1 MTTPA
6 LTTNFLLTV
15 GYDERLGDLV
25 EIANATIIDVRAR
38 PNGRV
43 RKGWS
48 TTDLRR
54 EFADRYEW
62 WPALGGRAFLA
73 RSDSWLPAPT
83 DVLLPLVERVAK
95 ENLILLC
102 ACDEPWNCH
111 RHNELAVPLLGTG
124 VETHH
129 VFEDQLILASE
140 LQDAIANGQPY
151 EHFDLCNWLG
161 NQFIEDPENP

>member
-1 MTTPA
+1 MTT
-6 LTTNFLLTV
+6 TFLLTV
-15 GYDERLGDLV
+15 GYDSRLDDLV
-25 EIANATIIDVRAR
+25 EIANARIIDVRAR

-48 TTDLRR
+48 AADLHRQ
-54 EFADRYEW
+54 FGDRYEW
-62 WPALGGRAFLA
+62 WKTLGGRAFQA
-73 RSDSWLPAPT
+73 RSDSWLPAPEA
-83 DVLLPLVERVAK
+83 VLLPLVERAAK

-111 RHNELAVPLLGTG
+111 RHNELAVPLLGMG

-129 VFEDQLILASE
+129 VLQDQLILASE
-140 LQDAIANGQPY
+140 LQTAITAGQPY